1 MYDINK
7 VNTHIIPIEFEYFS
21 PDSLDE
27 AINLLKK
34 YGDEARI
41 LAGGTDLL
49 VNIKQRVRE
58 PKYIISLKKLPLTYI
73 EENEKGIRIGA
84 ATKLRMLERSSL
96 IRGKFHVLYD
106 AIKVIGSVQIR
117 NMATLGGNLCNAS
130 PAADSA
136 PALLVLEARAK
147 IAGPD
152 GEREVPIQEFLV
164 GPRKTCLRNGE
175 ILKEIFVPY
184 MPLNSSTSFLRIG
197 RTSMDIAK
205 INIAVLLRMTEGK
218 VEECRIALGAVAPTP
233 IRVKRAEEFLKGKV
247 LSEEVLEEAGEI
259 VSQEI
264 SPITD
269 IRATAEWRRE
279 VSKVLTRDA
288 ILKAKE
294 GKQNED

>member
-7 VNTHIIPIEFEYFS
+7 VNTHIIPVEFEYIS
-21 PDSLDE
+21 PESLDE
-27 AINLLKK
+27 AIGLLRK
-34 YGDEARI
+34 YGSEARI

-49 VNIKQRVRE
+49 VDLKQRARE
-58 PKYIISLKKLPLTYI
+58 PKYIISLKRLPLSYI
-73 EENEKGIRIGA
+73 EENESGIRIGA
-84 ATKLRMLERSSL
+84 ATRLRMLERSPL
-96 IRGKFHVLYD
+96 IREKFPVLYD
-106 AIKVIGSVQIR
+106 AIRAIGSVQIR
-117 NMATLGGNLCNAS
+117 NMATIGGNLCNAS

-136 PALLVLEARAK
+136 PALLVLEARVRM
-147 IAGPD
+147 AGPD
-152 GEREVPIQEFLV
+152 GEREIPIQEFFI
-164 GPRKTCLRNGE
+164 GPKKTSLRSDE

-184 MPLNSSTSFLRIG
+184 MPPNSYTSFLRIS

-205 INIAVLLRMTEGK
+205 INIAAFLRMNGER

-233 IRVKRAEEFLKGKV
+233 IRVKRAEEFLKGKA
-247 LSEEVLEEAGEI
+247 LSEEVLKEAGEI

-288 ILKAKE
+288 ILKAVE
-294 GKQNED
+294 GRVK